1 MSLSKKL
8 KCNDEL
14 LSNTH
19 GNKMK
24 ILQWIMEEWEKKE
37 NPLMDLI
44 SGREFDSD
52 YEWVMKMI
60 DETYTHE
67 QTLNVYQRA
76 RRFQTMDKYHRRLA
90 NQLFKKYD
98 GYRNGMNFT
107 K

>member
-37 NPLMDLI
+37 DPLMDSILD
-44 SGREFDSD
+44 REFDSD
-52 YEWVMKMI
+52 YKWVIKMVEVAI
-60 DETYTHE
+60 PGKGT
-67 QTLNVYQRA
+67 NS
-76 RRFQTMDKYHRRLA
+76 MDRYHRRLA
-90 NQLFKKYD
+90 NKLFKKYD